1 MELSVVVCRENIGNN
16 IPMILEK
23 FGLIRNGILNHAAA
37 ILFANKELVEYPQC
51 LLRLARFRGTD
62 KMEFLDNQRIQGNI
76 FKLLDAAMA
85 FIFKHLSL
93 SGKIEGLERE
103 EQLTIPYKA
112 VREGIINSLC
122 HRQYRTIRGSVG
134 IAIYDDRVEIENPGV
149 FPPAW
154 DLEKMKS
161 EHRSEPQNPLI
172 ANVLY
177 KRKLLESW
185 GRGIILM
192 IEECKKANLQEPEY
206 KSEDGFIVLTF
217 RYEPVAGQVTGQ
229 VTGQVMG
236 QVTGQVRMLVSCL
249 DRQELSVKEIME
261 VLSLKGR
268 DNFLN
273 GYLNPAMKDGFV
285 EQTHPENSRHR
296 NQKYRLTEKGR
307 LLLSSISNISM

>member
-1 MELSVVVCRENIGNN
+1 
-16 IPMILEK
+16 
-23 FGLIRNGILNHAAA
+23 
-37 ILFANKELVEYPQC
+37 
-51 LLRLARFRGTD
+51 
-62 KMEFLDNQRIQGNI
+62 
-76 FKLLDAAMA
+76 
-85 FIFKHLSL
+85 
-93 SGKIEGLERE
+93 
-103 EQLTIPYKA
+103 
-112 VREGIINSLC
+112 
-122 HRQYRTIRGSVG
+122 
-134 IAIYDDRVEIENPGV
+134 
-149 FPPAW
+149 
-154 DLEKMKS
+154 
-161 EHRSEPQNPLI
+161 
-172 ANVLY
+172 
-177 KRKLLESW
+177 
-185 GRGIILM
+185 M

-206 KSEDGFIVLTF
+206 NREDGFIVLTF